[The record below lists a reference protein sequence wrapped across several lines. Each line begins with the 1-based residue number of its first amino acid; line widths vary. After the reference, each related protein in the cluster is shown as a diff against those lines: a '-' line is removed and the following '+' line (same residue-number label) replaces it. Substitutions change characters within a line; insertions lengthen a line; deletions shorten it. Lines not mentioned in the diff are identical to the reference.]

1 MPSSTKQWCDKPCS
15 YFGCFVGYVSLST
28 SRSYEK
34 SFVICVVHGT
44 SRTWSAPRSDT
55 NSAKSWQRD
64 GSGTN
69 ELWSVSQGLSST
81 SVPTVM
87 PGFRKPPTKP

>member
-1 MPSSTKQWCDKPCS
+1 MPSSTKQWFDKPCS
-15 YFGCFVGYVSLST
+15 LCGCFVGYVSLST